1 MTTNLLAAL
10 QGAEGGRGWRP
21 FAARAVLLCTA
32 IAGYLAMMATLLA
45 VYGVLS

>member
-1 MTTNLLAAL
+1 MTANLIAAMER
-10 QGAEGGRGWRP
+10 AEGGRGWRP

-32 IAGYLAMMATLLA
+32 IAGYLTMMVMLLA